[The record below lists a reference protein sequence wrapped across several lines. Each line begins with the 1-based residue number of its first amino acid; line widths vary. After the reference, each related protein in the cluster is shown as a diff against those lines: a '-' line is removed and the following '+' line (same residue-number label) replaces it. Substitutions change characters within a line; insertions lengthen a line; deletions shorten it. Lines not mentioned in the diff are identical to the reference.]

1 MTGGARGA
9 GSEDPATGAPAPIDP
24 RLREN
29 SCFGC
34 GDHNPIG
41 LHLRFERSGAG
52 VEARHRPRAED
63 QGFPGFVHGGLLGL
77 LLDEAMAWAMYADD
91 IYAVTARME
100 TRFRRPASLERELVV
115 QARIMRSRGRRI
127 EVEGELRQVH
137 GGPAGTA
144 DGTTAD
150 GTLVAESRGLF
161 VRMSESEEP
170 PALAQLRAR
179 PREPS

>member
-1 MTGGARGA
+1 MTGGSRDA
-9 GSEDPATGAPAPIDP
+9 GEGGPATGSPAPIDP

-115 QARIMRSRGRRI
+115 HARILRSRGRRI
-127 EVEGELRQVH
+127 EVEGELRQLP

-144 DGTTAD
+144 AD

>member
-1 MTGGARGA
+1 MSAAGRGGEAEG
-9 GSEDPATGAPAPIDP
+9 PAAGAPAPVDP

-41 LHLRFERSGAG
+41 LHLRFERSGEG
-52 VEARHRPRAED
+52 VEARYRPRADD

-91 IYAVTARME
+91 VYAVTARME
-100 TRFRRPASLERELVV
+100 TRFRRPASLTGELVV
-115 QARIMRSRGRRI
+115 SARILRSRGRRI
-127 EVEGELRQVH
+127 EVEGELRQEPGDGAEH
-137 GGPAGTA
+137 AGKTA
-144 DGTTAD
+144 LIAQS
-150 GTLVAESRGLF
+150 AGLF
-161 VRMSESEEP
+161 VRMSEAEVP

-179 PREPS
+179 LGD